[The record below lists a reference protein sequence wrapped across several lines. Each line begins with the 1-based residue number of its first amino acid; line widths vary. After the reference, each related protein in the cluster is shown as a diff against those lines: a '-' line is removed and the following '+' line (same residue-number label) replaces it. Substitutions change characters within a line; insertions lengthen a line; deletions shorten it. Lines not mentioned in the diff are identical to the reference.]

1 MIRLTIPGKPV
12 TQNDVRRMG
21 HWSAPRKAKRRVA
34 ADATYAALS
43 TWGVKPPKLVFP
55 VHVTVEDHCAT
66 GNLRDQESCAPS
78 VKAILDALT
87 AYGLWPDDS
96 PAFVASSTYVAP
108 VKTGID
114 ELVITITPADS
125 TGSAA
130 VTPQDRSGAEKRP
143 TTAPPTQRKA
153 PR

>member
-1 MIRLTIPGKPV
+1 VITLTIPGKPW
-12 TQNDVRRMG
+12 TQNDQRRM
-21 HWSAPRKAKRRVA
+21 HWRKQSQTKRRIA

-55 VHVTVEDHCAT
+55 VHVLVEDHCAT

-108 VKTGID
+108 VKTGVD
-114 ELVITITPADS
+114 KLVITITPADS

-130 VTPQDRSGAEKRP
+130 ESPQDRSGAEKRP